1 MSQKYFFL
9 IFGISQSDPAMVFS
23 VDRAKCFRRCRH
35 GVYVHDHGASRGYPR
50 VAELSGA
57 GAGWDN
63 YHVCT
68 EHQNLCD
75 MVAKQ
80 PFDKNFKWF
89 QLYDSKKMLSDT
101 WCRFVLSKFVS
112 MREGSFFKQKITHFV
127 SFFFC
132 FSKLKLIYPT
142 WTRKISPSLSVIKI
156 INFFFPLPIKCQLI
170 MQRRHF
176 QKDS

>member
-89 QLYDSKKMLSDT
+89 QLYDSKKNVERHL
-101 WCRFVLSKFVS
+101 
-112 MREGSFFKQKITHFV
+112 V
-127 SFFFC
+127 SFCFIKVCEYERRVFF
-132 FSKLKLIYPT
+132 
-142 WTRKISPSLSVIKI
+142 
-156 INFFFPLPIKCQLI
+156 
-170 MQRRHF
+170 
-176 QKDS
+176 